1 MPFCKDAYDDKH
13 IRIHGYG
20 CMNHHTSYSWPALAR
35 ERFLLIGDS
44 IVKFINRGKH
54 LRVMAFPGATTHMI
68 YEKICKKE
76 IDVVGFDLIFVALG
90 TNDVSDHTLAPS
102 MVTTGIMNLMD
113 TIHIFNPEARLVVL
127 GMLVR
132 PKDEGQAIEYRR
144 KLVNNMVQR
153 DCKRYGIHFTKA
165 WRALMN
171 GSDLKPRVYAQ
182 DGLHLNRFGARFL
195 YRTIEGNIRTLSGL
209 MRL

>member
-1 MPFCKDAYDDKH
+1 MCKSPHYIYD
-13 IRIHGYG
+13 
-20 CMNHHTSYSWPALAR
+20 WPALEK

-54 LRVMAFPGATTHMI
+54 LRVMAFPGATSHTI
-68 YEKICKKE
+68 YEKICKRE
-76 IDVVGFDLIFVALG
+76 IVVEGFDLICLAIG
-90 TNDVSDHTLAPS
+90 TNDVSNEALAPS

-113 TIHIFNPEARLVVL
+113 TIHVFNPEARLVVL

-132 PKDEGQAIEYRR
+132 PKDEGRAIEYRR
-144 KLVNNMVQR
+144 KLVNNMVQG

-171 GSDLKPRVYAQ
+171 GSYLKPRVYAQ

-195 YRTIEGNIRTLSGL
+195 YRTIEGNIRTLAGL
-209 MRL
+209 MKL